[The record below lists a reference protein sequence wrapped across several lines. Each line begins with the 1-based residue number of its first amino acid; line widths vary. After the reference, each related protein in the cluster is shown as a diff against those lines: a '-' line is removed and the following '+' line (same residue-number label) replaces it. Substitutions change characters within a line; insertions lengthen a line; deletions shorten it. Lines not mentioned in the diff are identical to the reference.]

1 VLVAR
6 LLQLGLFGLLFW
18 RHPVMALWVFLLPN
32 ILPPLGRARWATA
45 AALAPLVALLA
56 LGVAAWN
63 RGMVSGVWLA
73 PWEIAVAILAL
84 VLAFVRPARP
94 KKKRKRSRR

>member
-1 VLVAR
+1 MCIRDSPNLVL
-6 LLQLGLFGLLFW
+6 
-18 RHPVMALWVFLLPN
+18 
-32 ILPPLGRARWATA
+32 PLGRARWATA
-45 AALAPLVALLA
+45 LAVTPLLA
-56 LGVAAWN
+56 LLTLGTVAWA

-84 VLAFVRPARP
+84 ALAFVRPARLK